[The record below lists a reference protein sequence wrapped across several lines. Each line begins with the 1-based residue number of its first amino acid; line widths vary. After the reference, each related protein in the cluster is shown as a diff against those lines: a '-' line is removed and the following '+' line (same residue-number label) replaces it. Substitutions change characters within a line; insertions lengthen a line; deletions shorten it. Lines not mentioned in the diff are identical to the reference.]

1 LGETFYGEATTP
13 IIREEMTMFTFRT
26 NPPATY
32 LTPSAEEMRNV
43 AKAVGLG
50 TYSRD
55 LASDLAHLAAG
66 GTINPPSRYREV
78 VRAGVE
84 EKFPSPNANGEWKIK
99 NGTFTKDRGRAVAKG
114 VESAFRYHQTVC
126 DFLEAVDFTNVPG
139 DTPLEQAM
147 NLLKLLSKKK
157 GGAGGGENGE
167 TLPIFADEKIAGE
180 KPAEELNK
188 LLDDVES
195 MSWEEAE
202 LLSPDK
208 IETDADGGETL
219 SAMDLA
225 EDMLSGKEE
234 MLRIS
239 RNLDSLSRMQVRRQ
253 RNVETDPSGDD
264 VRKRPIAHMGELA
277 KVGSADWAL
286 RQAAPSLFLYK
297 AVTKALPIR
306 ERVVTVE
313 RRQLLYIIID
323 CSGSMK
329 EGKRIFKAGGILMN
343 RLKAVIAGEAE
354 LYVRLFDTQLKAEYH
369 AGTPAE
375 ARELVRHFTTAN
387 YSGGSTDISSCARA
401 ARKRIDEIIA
411 QGTTC
416 RPELVVITDG
426 DDKISLTAKEFAGTK
441 VHAFVVETKND
452 ALIKVA
458 QATGGVGINNL

>member
-1 LGETFYGEATTP
+1 
-13 IIREEMTMFTFRT
+13 MFTFRT

-32 LTPSAEEMRNV
+32 FTPTGDEMRSV

-55 LASDLAHLAAG
+55 LAADLAHIASG
-66 GTINPPSRYREV
+66 GTVNPPSYYREV

-84 EKFPSPNANGEWKIK
+84 DNFPTPNTSGEWKLK
-99 NGTFTKDRGRAVAKG
+99 NGSYTKDRGRAVAEG
-114 VESAFRYHQTVC
+114 VESALRYHQNVC
-126 DFLEAVDFTNVPG
+126 DFLQTVDFTNVPG

-147 NLLKLLSKKK
+147 NLLKLLSKKQ

-167 TLPIFADEKIAGE
+167 TLPIFADETAGE

-188 LLDDVES
+188 LLDEVES

-202 LLSPDK
+202 LLSPEK
-208 IETDADGGETL
+208 ITTDEEGNEHISSMA
-219 SAMDLA
+219 LA

-239 RNLDSLSRMQVRRQ
+239 RNLDTLSRMQVRRQ
-253 RNVETDPSGDD
+253 RKVEADPSGDD
-264 VRKRPIAHMGELA
+264 VRKRPIAHLGELA
-277 KVGSADWAL
+277 KVGSTDWAL
-286 RQAAPSLFLYK
+286 RQAAPALFLYK

-306 ERVVTVE
+306 ERVVTIE

-329 EGKRIFKAGGILMN
+329 EGRRIFKAGGILMN

-354 LYVRLFDTQLKAEYH
+354 LYVRLFDTSLKQEYH

-375 ARELVRHFTTAN
+375 ARELVRRFTTAN
-387 YSGGSTDISSCARA
+387 YSGGSTDISGCARA
-401 ARKRIDEIIA
+401 AQKRIEEIIA
-411 QGTTC
+411 DGATY
-416 RPELVVITDG
+416 RPELVVVTDG
-426 DDKISLTAKEFAGTK
+426 DDQINLTMKDFAGTK
-441 VHAFVVETKND
+441 MHAFVVETSND